1 MMAVQQNL
9 LLTSYRIAKCDTIK
23 RGEFLQKHTGIN

>member
-1 MMAVQQNL
+1 MMVVRQNL
-9 LLTSYRIAKCDTIK
+9 LLTSYRIVKCDTIK